1 MPEYRVQTDIYHGP
15 LDLLLY
21 LIKRDEIDLY
31 DIPVARIT
39 EQYCRYIEM
48 LKVIDPNVAGDF
60 LVMATVLMELKSR
73 MLLPR
78 PVAEEDEPDDLTDPR
93 LELVRQLL
101 EYKKF
106 KDASFELRDAQ
117 VEQTHR
123 WPRVP
128 ARVAPPDAAEERT
141 TDLDDVQ
148 IWDLVAAFNSL
159 MSSIGAGQ
167 AVHEVVMDDTPLATH
182 AAAILEQLQ
191 REGGDLSFETLF
203 TNRTRA
209 EMIGMFLALLELMR
223 QTRIRVIQE
232 SSHGRIVIHLLSAEP
247 IEVGDTWGPAFH
259 EAVLGAH
266 DTKTGESDQETPA
279 DSDEAGDANPP
290 DGESVGRI
298 SSAKPDSVELDPGD
312 NGTGVDN
319 PSVDG
324 SDPQLL
330 ESSEDE
336 PE

>member
-78 PVAEEDEPDDLTDPR
+78 PVSEEDEPDDLTDPR

-117 VEQTHR
+117 VEQAHR

-128 ARVAPPDAAEERT
+128 AQSKTPDTAEERT
-141 TDLDDVQ
+141 TDLEDVQ
-148 IWDLVAAFNSL
+148 IWDLVAAFNTL
-159 MSSIGAGQ
+159 MSAIGAGH
-167 AVHEVVMDDTPLATH
+167 AVHEVVMDDTPMASHAT
-182 AAAILEQLQ
+182 AILEQIQ

-209 EMIGMFLALLELMR
+209 EMIGMFLAILELMR
-223 QTRIRVIQE
+223 QTRIRVVQE
-232 SSHGRIVIHLLSAEP
+232 SPHGPIVIHLISAEP
-247 IEVGDTWGPAFH
+247 IEVGESWGPAFH
-259 EAVLGAH
+259 EAVLGTQ
-266 DTKTGESDQETPA
+266 DTAAEELQPGPPA
-279 DSDEAGDANPP
+279 DSIEHDPADNKTNVENNPADASNACP
-290 DGESVGRI
+290 
-298 SSAKPDSVELDPGD
+298 
-312 NGTGVDN
+312 
-319 PSVDG
+319 
-324 SDPQLL
+324 L
-330 ESSEDE
+330 ESSEDH
-336 PE
+336 PES